1 MLAAQ
6 WRRGHTSHRTER
18 LCAQARFNPQPWA
31 PQMGQNFTGNN
42 GAAAIDVATM
52 HVWCAAAPAGRGQLV
67 GWRLRV
73 TVLSMQAE
81 QLGAHL

>member
-1 MLAAQ
+1 
-6 WRRGHTSHRTER
+6 
-18 LCAQARFNPQPWA
+18 
-31 PQMGQNFTGNN
+31 MGQNFTGNN